1 VTKRNYDPEL
11 AAIVPQLPV
20 TSDWSDLPAARRAME
35 ELIQSL
41 PRGGPS
47 EAQVRFTD
55 RQIAGPADAPELTV
69 RVYEPASVSAPLPAV
84 LYLHG
89 GGFCFGSIE
98 SEHAGAMATAQG
110 AGTVVVS
117 VEYRLAPEH
126 PFPAAIEDGY
136 AALCWL
142 AAEAPALGVDPARIA
157 VMGQSAGGG
166 LAAGVALLARDR
178 GGPALCFQ
186 ALGIPE
192 LDHRLETASMREFLD
207 TPLWN
212 RPNAIM
218 SWRHYLGDHVGEV
231 SPYAS
236 PAIAKDLRGLPPAY
250 VSTMEFDPLRDEG
263 IEYALRL
270 LQAGVPVELHQYPGT
285 FHGSGLV
292 AGAAVSRRAQAEW
305 LEALVRG
312 LSPRVP

>member
-110 AGTVVVS
+110 AGTLVVS

-126 PFPAAIEDGY
+126 PVPAAIEDGY

-157 VMGQSAGGG
+157 
-166 LAAGVALLARDR
+166 R
-178 GGPALCFQ
+178 
-186 ALGIPE
+186 
-192 LDHRLETASMREFLD
+192 
-207 TPLWN
+207 
-212 RPNAIM
+212 
-218 SWRHYLGDHVGEV
+218 
-231 SPYAS
+231 
-236 PAIAKDLRGLPPAY
+236 
-250 VSTMEFDPLRDEG
+250 
-263 IEYALRL
+263 
-270 LQAGVPVELHQYPGT
+270 
-285 FHGSGLV
+285 
-292 AGAAVSRRAQAEW
+292 
-305 LEALVRG
+305 
-312 LSPRVP
+312 